1 VPNEAI
7 YLLGSPEGQ
16 IAPLRLDCALND
28 IHHLSLRGA
37 FFATKQSFECQSI
50 RKSAGAVSL
59 LLKKDCF
66 VHAKA
71 AGSCN
76 DKWLH
81 CAYSSPE
88 ERWCG
93 GEDGQ
98 TNSLTNIQ
106 RRSAVEA
113 IAMTI
118 DGINLN
124 IAPCVVELLAMT
136 EEGLSYGKE
145 GCIWGEGLWQV

>member
-16 IAPLRLDCALND
+16 IASLRLDCALND

-50 RKSAGAVSL
+50 RKSAGSR
-59 LLKKDCF
+59 
-66 VHAKA
+66 
-71 AGSCN
+71 N

-106 RRSAVEA
+106 GRSAVEA

-118 DGINLN
+118 DGIDLN